1 MRKWDGKP
9 TSALEARVRELRG
22 KTIAKGGS
30 PRKIA
35 APVSSGQFPRQRRR
49 ADLTSDPME
58 GTSDSYSQKVNR
70 KYYKQD

>member
-22 KTIAKGGS
+22 KTITKGGS
-30 PRKIA
+30 SRQFA

-49 ADLTSDPME
+49 ADLTYDPME
-58 GTSDSYSQKVNR
+58 GNSNSYSQEVSDE
-70 KYYKQD
+70 YYEQD